1 MTMVLRRF
9 TLLFAN
15 GWQRRRDPL
24 WRPRRGGDEDDEQ
37 HDGDCDGDGDD
48 IDNDDDDDDDDIDN
62 ADDAN
67 VSVQDPLWGFG
78 DSGQLQRARC
88 LQGY

>member
-37 HDGDCDGDGDD
+37 HDGDCDGDD
-48 IDNDDDDDDDDIDN
+48 IDNDDDDDGDDIDN

-67 VSVQDPLWGFG
+67 ISVQDPLWGFG

>member
-37 HDGDCDGDGDD
+37 HDGDCDDGDIVNDDDDDGDD
-48 IDNDDDDDDDDIDN
+48 IDND
-62 ADDAN
+62 DDAN

>member
-37 HDGDCDGDGDD
+37 HDGDCDGDN
-48 IDNDDDDDDDDIDN
+48 IVNDDDDDGDDIDN

>member
-1 MTMVLRRF
+1 MTMMLRRF

-37 HDGDCDGDGDD
+37 HDGDCDDDDIVNDDDDDGDD
-48 IDNDDDDDDDDIDN
+48 IDND
-62 ADDAN
+62 DDAN

>member
-1 MTMVLRRF
+1 MTMMLRRF

-37 HDGDCDGDGDD
+37 HDGDCDDDDIVNDDDDDGDD
-48 IDNDDDDDDDDIDN
+48 IDND
-62 ADDAN
+62 DDAN

-78 DSGQLQRARC
+78 DSSQLQRARC

>member
-37 HDGDCDGDGDD
+37 HDGDGDGDD
-48 IDNDDDDDDDDIDN
+48 IVNDDDDDDDDIDN
-62 ADDAN
+62 DDDAN

>member
-1 MTMVLRRF
+1 MTMMLRRF

-37 HDGDCDGDGDD
+37 HDGDCDGDD
-48 IDNDDDDDDDDIDN
+48 IDNDDDDDGDDIDN

>member
-24 WRPRRGGDEDDEQ
+24 WRPRRGGEEDDEQ
-37 HDGDCDGDGDD
+37 HDDDFDGD
-48 IDNDDDDDDDDIDN
+48 DDDDDDDDIDN
-62 ADDAN
+62 DDDID

>member
-37 HDGDCDGDGDD
+37 HDGDCDGDD
-48 IDNDDDDDDDDIDN
+48 IANDDDDDGDGIDN